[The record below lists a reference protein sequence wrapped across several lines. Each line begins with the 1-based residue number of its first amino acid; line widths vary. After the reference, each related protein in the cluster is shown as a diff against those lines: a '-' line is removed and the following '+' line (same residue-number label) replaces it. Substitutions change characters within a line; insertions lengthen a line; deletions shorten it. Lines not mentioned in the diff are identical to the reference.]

1 MEQFVICR
9 QRICMFNFTRV
20 KNMGFGPKNY
30 TIQCGNSH
38 NDVKYLHNWY
48 EYPNFSP
55 SMYQGLR
62 CVFLQTLLHLYK
74 KKKKKEIVFTLGDG
88 YNIISPEHWRSRALR
103 EEKTVFYSFYTT
115 NVQNASTYIWV
126 TILQNNKKQRR
137 KKADMNGNKI
147 YTSLTQ

>member
-1 MEQFVICR
+1 MMWSIY
-9 QRICMFNFTRV
+9 IIGMN
-20 KNMGFGPKNY
+20 
-30 TIQCGNSH
+30 IQI
-38 NDVKYLHNWY
+38 
-48 EYPNFSP
+48 
-55 SMYQGLR
+55 
-62 CVFLQTLLHLYK
+62 FLQVCTKGWGVYFYK
-74 KKKKKEIVFTLGDG
+74 LCFIYTRKKKKKEIVFTLGDG
-88 YNIISPEHWRSRALR
+88 YNIITPEHWRSRALR